1 MKVTKKRYLFLTYT
15 ILFAILCM
23 IVFYPFFTNHL
34 SLIWGRSGEDGT
46 SQHLASLL
54 YYGDYIRTFFSN
66 LIHGN
71 FQFPMW
77 NNSIGFGSDI
87 LTTLNYYA
95 IGDPLNIVYVFANK
109 ANASYLYTFMTL
121 FRAYLVGISFIIFG
135 CYFKKNPY
143 GILIG
148 SFTYIF
154 SGVFLN
160 FAIRHPFFLNPM
172 IYLPLLIIGVEK
184 IYRKE
189 KPYLFTIMVAISA
202 MSNFYFFYMLT
213 AVAVIYALIRF
224 PVYKEAGFFKNLGRF
239 AGWYILGLG
248 LSMILLLPV
257 IIAFMGNARSSSGVN
272 YFSIFL
278 YQRKY
283 YQSLILQSI
292 GFHLPGRGTSLNFIA
307 LAYCGGIVL
316 LLKKSKERFPYKAS
330 LILGVVFTLFPI
342 FAYVLHAFSY
352 PMNRWHFAL
361 AFIIGAVLMEVYED
375 LLNLTL
381 LQKIGIVFGII
392 FYYMAYKRYAEGALD
407 VKYAA
412 IILILTAIVLFVVNE
427 IPFMSKFHLNHLL
440 LLGLACFSVS
450 FAGFGHYSTRL
461 SKVINSYVA
470 FDEAYDLLGEQEDS
484 LFRSANI
491 KVNQLDRVDAM
502 NEPIPNWG
510 IIRNIPTTSN
520 YYSITDKNVSD
531 SLENLGLN
539 QYQYKFK
546 FKKLDMRE
554 GLLNLYHTKYIII
567 NKLNGA
573 KIPNGYK
580 LIKSDDTHSLYENKN
595 IVPFGYTYNTYVTE
609 KDFEKAN
616 AVQRE
621 QTMTQNA
628 VISDTSDIASA
639 SLQKSSIANDLTTHD
654 ISTNFYYHKTKKKGK
669 LVQIKVPKEYF
680 NDQCY
685 IYLQNVHMIPSNS
698 GRNHILYTG
707 KNNTRFRVGIA
718 GHTSTIFNAE
728 QDSIYEIG
736 NRNYLLEVNTNNI
749 KKDQKYVTLSIIMSR
764 SATYKIDKI
773 SVVQVNSKKQ
783 AAALNA
789 LRNNPHLTNI
799 SYDSANHFSG
809 NIKTT
814 DDRILCIP
822 FAYSKGWK
830 ATDNGQ
836 SVKVIKVNGMFC
848 GLVLKPGTHNIKLNY
863 TTPGLKIGVGIS
875 LISLIVLIILILRG
889 RKLAIYKE
897 K

>member
-1 MKVTKKRYLFLTYT
+1 
-15 ILFAILCM
+15 M

-46 SQHLASLL
+46 SQHLASLI

-160 FAIRHPFFLNPM
+160 YAIRHPFFLNPM
-172 IYLPLLIIGVEK
+172 IYLPLLIVGVEK

-224 PVYKEAGFFKNLGRF
+224 PVYKEAGFFKTLGRF

-352 PMNRWHFAL
+352 PMNRWHFAF

-381 LQKIGIVFGII
+381 LQKIGIVLGII

-461 SKVINSYVA
+461 STVIDSYVS

-502 NEPIPNWG
+502 NEPVPNWG

-728 QDSIYEIG
+728 EDSIYEIG

-764 SATYKIDKI
+764 SATYKIGKI
-773 SVVQVNSKKQ
+773 SVVQINSKKQ

-789 LRNNPHLTNI
+789 LKNNPHLTDI
-799 SYDSANHFSG
+799 SYDGANHFSG

-830 ATDNGQ
+830 ATDNGK

-848 GLVLKPGTHNIKLNY
+848 GIVLKSGTHNIKLNY
-863 TTPGLKIGVGIS
+863 TTPGLKIGACIS
-875 LISLIVLIILILRG
+875 LISLIILIVISRS
-889 RKLAIYKE
+889 RKLSIYKE

>member
-46 SQHLASLL
+46 SQHLASLI

-160 FAIRHPFFLNPM
+160 YAIRHPFFLNPM
-172 IYLPLLIIGVEK
+172 IYLPLLIVGVEK

-224 PVYKEAGFFKNLGRF
+224 PVYKEAGFFKTLGRF

-352 PMNRWHFAL
+352 PMNRWHFAF

-381 LQKIGIVFGII
+381 LQKIGIVLGII

-461 SKVINSYVA
+461 STVIDSYVS

-502 NEPIPNWG
+502 NEPVPNWG

-728 QDSIYEIG
+728 EDSIYEIG

-764 SATYKIDKI
+764 SATYKIGKI
-773 SVVQVNSKKQ
+773 SVVQINSKKQ

-789 LRNNPHLTNI
+789 LKNNPHLTDI
-799 SYDSANHFSG
+799 SYDGANHFSG

-830 ATDNGQ
+830 ATDNGK

-848 GLVLKPGTHNIKLNY
+848 GIVLKSGTHNIKLDY
-863 TTPGLKIGVGIS
+863 TTPGLKIGACIS
-875 LISLIVLIILILRG
+875 LISLIILIVISRS
-889 RKLAIYKE
+889 RKLSIYK
-897 K
+897 KK

>member
-160 FAIRHPFFLNPM
+160 YAIRHPFFLNPM

-224 PVYKEAGFFKNLGRF
+224 PVYKEAGFFKTLGRF

-728 QDSIYEIG
+728 EDSIYEIG

-764 SATYKIDKI
+764 SATYKIGKI
-773 SVVQVNSKKQ
+773 SVVQINSKKQ

-789 LRNNPHLTNI
+789 LKNNPHLTDI
-799 SYDSANHFSG
+799 SYDGANHFSG

-830 ATDNGQ
+830 ATDNGK

-848 GLVLKPGTHNIKLNY
+848 GIVLKSGTHNIKLNY
-863 TTPGLKIGVGIS
+863 TTPGLKIGACIS
-875 LISLIVLIILILRG
+875 LIILIILIVISRS
-889 RKLAIYKE
+889 RKLSIYK
-897 K
+897 KK

>member
-46 SQHLASLL
+46 SQHLASLI

-160 FAIRHPFFLNPM
+160 YAIRHPFFLNPM
-172 IYLPLLIIGVEK
+172 IYLPLLIVGVEK

-224 PVYKEAGFFKNLGRF
+224 PVYKEAGFFKTLGRF

-502 NEPIPNWG
+502 NESIPNWG
-510 IIRNIPTTSN
+510 IIRHIPTTTN

-531 SLENLGLN
+531 FLENLGLN

-554 GLLNLYHTKYIII
+554 GLLNLYHTKYIVI

-728 QDSIYEIG
+728 EDSIYEIG

-764 SATYKIDKI
+764 SATYKIGKI
-773 SVVQVNSKKQ
+773 SVVQINSKKQ

-789 LRNNPHLTNI
+789 LKNNPHLTDI
-799 SYDSANHFSG
+799 SYDGANHFSG

-830 ATDNGQ
+830 ATDNGK

-848 GLVLKPGTHNIKLNY
+848 GIVLKSGTHNIKLNY
-863 TTPGLKIGVGIS
+863 TTPGLKIGACIS
-875 LISLIVLIILILRG
+875 LISLIILIVISRS
-889 RKLAIYKE
+889 RKLSIYK
-897 K
+897 KK

>member
-160 FAIRHPFFLNPM
+160 YAIRHPFFLNPM

-224 PVYKEAGFFKNLGRF
+224 PVYKEAGFFKTLGRF

-278 YQRKY
+278 YQRTY

-381 LQKIGIVFGII
+381 LQKIGIVLGII

-412 IILILTAIVLFVVNE
+412 IILILTAVVLFVVNE

-440 LLGLACFSVS
+440 LLGLTCFSVS

-461 SKVINSYVA
+461 STVIDSYVS

-520 YYSITDKNVSD
+520 YYSITDKNISD

-728 QDSIYEIG
+728 EDSIYEIG

-764 SATYKIDKI
+764 SATYKIGKI
-773 SVVQVNSKKQ
+773 SVVQINSKKQ

-789 LRNNPHLTNI
+789 LKNNPHLTDI
-799 SYDSANHFSG
+799 SYDGANHFSG

-830 ATDNGQ
+830 ATDNGK

-848 GLVLKPGTHNIKLNY
+848 GIVLKSGTHNIKLNY
-863 TTPGLKIGVGIS
+863 TTPGLKIGACIS
-875 LISLIVLIILILRG
+875 LISLIILIVISRS
-889 RKLAIYKE
+889 RKLSIYK
-897 K
+897 KK

>member
-160 FAIRHPFFLNPM
+160 YAIRHPFFLNPM

-224 PVYKEAGFFKNLGRF
+224 PVYKEAGFFKTLGRF

-292 GFHLPGRGTSLNFIA
+292 GFHLPGKGTSLNFIA

-381 LQKIGIVFGII
+381 LQKIGIVLGII

-412 IILILTAIVLFVVNE
+412 IILILTAVVLFVVNE

-440 LLGLACFSVS
+440 LLGLTCFSVS

-461 SKVINSYVA
+461 STVIDSYVS

-728 QDSIYEIG
+728 EDSIYEIG

-764 SATYKIDKI
+764 SATYKIGKI
-773 SVVQVNSKKQ
+773 SVVQINSKKQ

-789 LRNNPHLTNI
+789 LKNNPHLTDI
-799 SYDSANHFSG
+799 SYDGANHFSG

-830 ATDNGQ
+830 ATDNGK

-848 GLVLKPGTHNIKLNY
+848 GIVLKSGTHNIKLNY
-863 TTPGLKIGVGIS
+863 TTPGLKIGACIS
-875 LISLIVLIILILRG
+875 LISLIILIVISRS
-889 RKLAIYKE
+889 RKLSIYK
-897 K
+897 KK

>member
-160 FAIRHPFFLNPM
+160 YAIRHPFFLNPM

-224 PVYKEAGFFKNLGRF
+224 PVYKEAGFFKTLGRF

-381 LQKIGIVFGII
+381 LQKIGIVLGII

-412 IILILTAIVLFVVNE
+412 IILILTAVVLFVVNE

-440 LLGLACFSVS
+440 LLGLTCFSVS

-461 SKVINSYVA
+461 STVIDSYVS

-520 YYSITDKNVSD
+520 YYSITDKNISD

-728 QDSIYEIG
+728 EDSIYEIG

-764 SATYKIDKI
+764 SATYKIGKI
-773 SVVQVNSKKQ
+773 SVVQINSKKQ

-789 LRNNPHLTNI
+789 LKNNPHLTDI
-799 SYDSANHFSG
+799 SYDGANHFSG

-830 ATDNGQ
+830 ATDNGK

-848 GLVLKPGTHNIKLNY
+848 GIVLKSGTHNIKLNY
-863 TTPGLKIGVGIS
+863 TTPGLKIGACIS
-875 LISLIVLIILILRG
+875 LISLIILIVISRS
-889 RKLAIYKE
+889 RKLSIYK
-897 K
+897 KK

>member
-160 FAIRHPFFLNPM
+160 YAIRHPFFLNPM
-172 IYLPLLIIGVEK
+172 IYLPLLIICVEK

-224 PVYKEAGFFKNLGRF
+224 PVYKEAGFFKTLGRF

-728 QDSIYEIG
+728 EDSIYEIG

-764 SATYKIDKI
+764 SATYKIGKI
-773 SVVQVNSKKQ
+773 SVVQINSKKQ

-789 LRNNPHLTNI
+789 LKNNPHLTDI
-799 SYDSANHFSG
+799 SYDGANHFSG

-830 ATDNGQ
+830 ATDNGK

-848 GLVLKPGTHNIKLNY
+848 GIVLKSGTHNIKLNY
-863 TTPGLKIGVGIS
+863 TTPGLKIGACIS
-875 LISLIVLIILILRG
+875 LISLIILIVISRS
-889 RKLAIYKE
+889 RKLSIYK
-897 K
+897 KK

>member
-54 YYGDYIRTFFSN
+54 YYGDYIRTFFNN

-87 LTTLNYYA
+87 ITTLNYYA

-160 FAIRHPFFLNPM
+160 YAIRHPFFLNPM
-172 IYLPLLIIGVEK
+172 IYLPLLIVGVEK

-224 PVYKEAGFFKNLGRF
+224 PVYKEAGFFKTLGRF

-352 PMNRWHFAL
+352 PMNRWHFAF

-381 LQKIGIVFGII
+381 LQKIGIVLGII

-412 IILILTAIVLFVVNE
+412 IILILTAVVLFVVNE

-440 LLGLACFSVS
+440 LLGLTCFSVS

-461 SKVINSYVA
+461 STVIDSYVS

-728 QDSIYEIG
+728 EDSIYEIG

-764 SATYKIDKI
+764 SATYKIGKI
-773 SVVQVNSKKQ
+773 SVVQINSKKQ

-789 LRNNPHLTNI
+789 LKNNPHLTDI
-799 SYDSANHFSG
+799 SYDGANHFSG

-830 ATDNGQ
+830 ATDNGK

-848 GLVLKPGTHNIKLNY
+848 GIVLKSGTHNIKLNY
-863 TTPGLKIGVGIS
+863 TTPGLKIGACIS
-875 LISLIVLIILILRG
+875 LISLIILIVISRS
-889 RKLAIYKE
+889 RKLSIYK
-897 K
+897 KK

>member
-160 FAIRHPFFLNPM
+160 YAIRHPFFLNPM

-224 PVYKEAGFFKNLGRF
+224 PVYKEAGFFKTLGRF

-502 NEPIPNWG
+502 NESIPNWG
-510 IIRNIPTTSN
+510 IIRHIPTTTN

-531 SLENLGLN
+531 FLENLGLN

-554 GLLNLYHTKYIII
+554 GLLNLYHTKYIVI

-639 SLQKSSIANDLTTHD
+639 SLQKSSIVNDLTTHD

-669 LVQIKVPKEYF
+669 LVQIKIPKEYF

-685 IYLQNVHMIPSNS
+685 IYLQNVRMIPSNS

-773 SVVQVNSKKQ
+773 SIVQVNSKKQ

-789 LRNNPHLTNI
+789 LKNNPHLTDI
-799 SYDSANHFSG
+799 SYDGANHFSG

-830 ATDNGQ
+830 ATDNGK

-848 GLVLKPGTHNIKLNY
+848 GIVLKSGTHNIKLNY
-863 TTPGLKIGVGIS
+863 TTPGLKIGACIS
-875 LISLIVLIILILRG
+875 LISLIILIVISRS
-889 RKLAIYKE
+889 RKLSIYK
-897 K
+897 KK

>member
-160 FAIRHPFFLNPM
+160 YAIRHPFFLNPM

-224 PVYKEAGFFKNLGRF
+224 PVYKEAGFFKTLGRF

-278 YQRKY
+278 YPRKY

-381 LQKIGIVFGII
+381 LQKIGIVLGII

-412 IILILTAIVLFVVNE
+412 IILILTAVVLFVVNE

-440 LLGLACFSVS
+440 LLGLTCFSVS

-461 SKVINSYVA
+461 STVIDSYVS

-520 YYSITDKNVSD
+520 YYSITDKNISD

-728 QDSIYEIG
+728 EDSIYEIG

-764 SATYKIDKI
+764 SATYKIGKI
-773 SVVQVNSKKQ
+773 SVVQINSKKQ

-789 LRNNPHLTNI
+789 LKNNPHLTDI
-799 SYDSANHFSG
+799 SYDGANHFSG

-830 ATDNGQ
+830 ATDNGK

-848 GLVLKPGTHNIKLNY
+848 GIVLKSGTHNIKLNY
-863 TTPGLKIGVGIS
+863 TTPGLKIGACIS
-875 LISLIVLIILILRG
+875 LISLIILIVISRS
-889 RKLAIYKE
+889 RKLSIYK
-897 K
+897 KK

>member
-160 FAIRHPFFLNPM
+160 YAIRHPFFLNPM

-224 PVYKEAGFFKNLGRF
+224 PVYKEAGFFKTLGRF

-728 QDSIYEIG
+728 EDSIYEIG

-764 SATYKIDKI
+764 SATYKIGKI
-773 SVVQVNSKKQ
+773 SVVQINSKKQ

-789 LRNNPHLTNI
+789 LKNNPHLTDI
-799 SYDSANHFSG
+799 SYDGANHFSG

-830 ATDNGQ
+830 ATDNGK

-848 GLVLKPGTHNIKLNY
+848 GIVLKSGTHNIKLDY
-863 TTPGLKIGVGIS
+863 TTPGLKIGACIS
-875 LISLIVLIILILRG
+875 LISLIILIVISRS
-889 RKLAIYKE
+889 RKLSIYK
-897 K
+897 KK

>member
-46 SQHLASLL
+46 SQHLSSLL

-95 IGDPLNIVYVFANK
+95 ISDPLNIVYVFANK

-160 FAIRHPFFLNPM
+160 YAIRHPFFLNPM

-224 PVYKEAGFFKNLGRF
+224 PVYKEAGFFKTLGRF

-728 QDSIYEIG
+728 EDSIYEIG

-764 SATYKIDKI
+764 SATYKIGKI
-773 SVVQVNSKKQ
+773 SVVQINSKKQ

-789 LRNNPHLTNI
+789 LKNNPHLTDI
-799 SYDSANHFSG
+799 SYDGANHFSG

-830 ATDNGQ
+830 ATDNGK

-848 GLVLKPGTHNIKLNY
+848 GIVLKSGTHNIKLDY
-863 TTPGLKIGVGIS
+863 TTPGLKIGACIS
-875 LISLIVLIILILRG
+875 LISLIILIVISRS
-889 RKLAIYKE
+889 RKLSIYK
-897 K
+897 KK

>member
-46 SQHLASLL
+46 SQHLASLI

-160 FAIRHPFFLNPM
+160 YAIRHPFFLNPM
-172 IYLPLLIIGVEK
+172 IYLPLLIVGVEK

-224 PVYKEAGFFKNLGRF
+224 PVYKEAGFFKTLGRF

-352 PMNRWHFAL
+352 PMNRWHFAF

-381 LQKIGIVFGII
+381 LQKIGIVLGII

-461 SKVINSYVA
+461 STVIDSYVS

-502 NEPIPNWG
+502 NELIPNWG
-510 IIRNIPTTSN
+510 IIRHIPTTSN

-728 QDSIYEIG
+728 EDSIYEIG

-764 SATYKIDKI
+764 SATYKIGKI
-773 SVVQVNSKKQ
+773 SVVQINSKKQ

-789 LRNNPHLTNI
+789 LKNNPHLTDI
-799 SYDSANHFSG
+799 SYDGANHFSG

-830 ATDNGQ
+830 ATDNGK

-848 GLVLKPGTHNIKLNY
+848 GIVLKSGTHNIKLNY
-863 TTPGLKIGVGIS
+863 TTPGLKIGACIS
-875 LISLIVLIILILRG
+875 LISLIILIVISRS
-889 RKLAIYKE
+889 RKLSIYK
-897 K
+897 KK

>member
-160 FAIRHPFFLNPM
+160 YAIRHPFFLNPM

-224 PVYKEAGFFKNLGRF
+224 PVYKEAGFFKTLGRF

-639 SLQKSSIANDLTTHD
+639 SLQKSSIVNDLTTHD

-728 QDSIYEIG
+728 EDSIYEIG

-764 SATYKIDKI
+764 SATYKIGKI
-773 SVVQVNSKKQ
+773 SVVQINSKKQ

-789 LRNNPHLTNI
+789 LKNNPHLTDI
-799 SYDSANHFSG
+799 SYDGANHFSG

-830 ATDNGQ
+830 ATDNGK

-848 GLVLKPGTHNIKLNY
+848 GIVLKSGTHNIKLDY
-863 TTPGLKIGVGIS
+863 TTPGLKIGACIS
-875 LISLIVLIILILRG
+875 LISLIILIVISRS
-889 RKLAIYKE
+889 RKLSIYK
-897 K
+897 KK

>member
-160 FAIRHPFFLNPM
+160 YAIRHPFFLNPM

-224 PVYKEAGFFKNLGRF
+224 PVYKEAGFFKTLGRF

-567 NKLNGA
+567 DKLNGA

-639 SLQKSSIANDLTTHD
+639 SLQKSSIVNDLTTHD

-728 QDSIYEIG
+728 EDSIYEIG

-764 SATYKIDKI
+764 SATYKIGKI
-773 SVVQVNSKKQ
+773 SVVQINSKKQ

-789 LRNNPHLTNI
+789 LKNNPHLTDI
-799 SYDSANHFSG
+799 SYDGANHFSG

-830 ATDNGQ
+830 ATDNGK

-848 GLVLKPGTHNIKLNY
+848 GIVLKSGTHNIKLNY
-863 TTPGLKIGVGIS
+863 TTPGLKIGACIS
-875 LISLIVLIILILRG
+875 LISLIILIVISRS
-889 RKLAIYKE
+889 RKLSIYK
-897 K
+897 KK

>member
-160 FAIRHPFFLNPM
+160 YAIRHPFFLNPM

-224 PVYKEAGFFKNLGRF
+224 PVYKEAGFFKTLGRF

-381 LQKIGIVFGII
+381 LQKIGIVLGII

-412 IILILTAIVLFVVNE
+412 IILILTAVVLFVVNE

-440 LLGLACFSVS
+440 LLGLTCFSVS

-461 SKVINSYVA
+461 STVIDSYVS

-520 YYSITDKNVSD
+520 YYSITDKNISD

-728 QDSIYEIG
+728 EDSIYEIG

-773 SVVQVNSKKQ
+773 SVVQINSKKQ

-789 LRNNPHLTNI
+789 LKNNPHLTDI
-799 SYDSANHFSG
+799 SYDGANHFSG

-830 ATDNGQ
+830 ATDNGK

-848 GLVLKPGTHNIKLNY
+848 GIVLKSGTHNIKLNY
-863 TTPGLKIGVGIS
+863 TTPGLKIGACIS
-875 LISLIVLIILILRG
+875 LISLIILIVISRS
-889 RKLAIYKE
+889 RKLSIYK
-897 K
+897 KK

>member
-160 FAIRHPFFLNPM
+160 YAIRHPFFLNPM
-172 IYLPLLIIGVEK
+172 IYLPLLIVGVEK

-224 PVYKEAGFFKNLGRF
+224 PVYKEAGFFKTLGRF

-352 PMNRWHFAL
+352 PMNRWHFAF

-381 LQKIGIVFGII
+381 LQKIGIVLGII

-412 IILILTAIVLFVVNE
+412 IILILTAVVLFVVNE

-440 LLGLACFSVS
+440 LLGLTCFSVS

-461 SKVINSYVA
+461 STVIDSYVS

-728 QDSIYEIG
+728 EDSIYEIG

-764 SATYKIDKI
+764 SATYKIGKI
-773 SVVQVNSKKQ
+773 SVVQINSKKQ

-789 LRNNPHLTNI
+789 LKNNPHLTDI
-799 SYDSANHFSG
+799 SYDGANHFSG

-830 ATDNGQ
+830 ATDNGK

-848 GLVLKPGTHNIKLNY
+848 GIVLKSGTHNIKLNY
-863 TTPGLKIGVGIS
+863 TTPGLKIGACIS
-875 LISLIVLIILILRG
+875 LISLIILIVISRS
-889 RKLAIYKE
+889 RKLSIYK
-897 K
+897 KK

>member
-160 FAIRHPFFLNPM
+160 YAIRHPFFLNPM

-224 PVYKEAGFFKNLGRF
+224 PVYKEAGFFKTLGRF

-381 LQKIGIVFGII
+381 LQKIGIVLGII

-412 IILILTAIVLFVVNE
+412 IILILTAVVLFVVNE

-440 LLGLACFSVS
+440 LLGLTCFSVS

-461 SKVINSYVA
+461 STVIDSYVS

-520 YYSITDKNVSD
+520 YYSITDKNISD

-654 ISTNFYYHKTKKKGK
+654 ISTNFYYHKTKKKGI

-728 QDSIYEIG
+728 EDSIYEIG

-764 SATYKIDKI
+764 SATYKIGKI
-773 SVVQVNSKKQ
+773 SVVQINSKKQ

-789 LRNNPHLTNI
+789 LKNNPHLTDI
-799 SYDSANHFSG
+799 SYDGANHFSG

-830 ATDNGQ
+830 ATDNGK

-848 GLVLKPGTHNIKLNY
+848 GIVLKSGTHNIKLNY
-863 TTPGLKIGVGIS
+863 TTPGLKIGACIS
-875 LISLIVLIILILRG
+875 LISLIILIVISRS
-889 RKLAIYKE
+889 RKLSIYK
-897 K
+897 KK